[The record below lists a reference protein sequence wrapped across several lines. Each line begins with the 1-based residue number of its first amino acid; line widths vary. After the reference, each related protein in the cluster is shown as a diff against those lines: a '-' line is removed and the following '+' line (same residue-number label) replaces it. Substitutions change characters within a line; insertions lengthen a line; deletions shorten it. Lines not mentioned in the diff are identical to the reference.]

1 MSRTTQGLPEILQ
14 DYIVN
19 VGTRSTPVQNG
30 LRDATSALPNAGM
43 QICVEQGH
51 FMALLVK
58 LLGAKKCLEVGT
70 FTGYSALMVAEA
82 LPDGGKLVACDVSDE
97 FTSVGKPFWAQAG
110 VSGKIDLRLGPGIE
124 TLDSLIA
131 NGESGSFDFAFIDA
145 DKNNYDHYY
154 ERAMVLVRPG
164 GLIGIDNTIW
174 YGKVADPDA
183 NDPDTAAL
191 KALNQKLHDDVRIDL
206 AMLPIGDGLTLCRK
220 R

>member
-1 MSRTTQGLPEILQ
+1 M
-14 DYIVN
+14 
-19 VGTRSTPVQNG
+19 
-30 LRDATSALPNAGM
+30 
-43 QICVEQGH
+43 
-51 FMALLVK
+51 
-58 LLGAKKCLEVGT
+58 
-70 FTGYSALMVAEA
+70 
-82 LPDGGKLVACDVSDE
+82 SDE

-191 KALNQKLHDDVRIDL
+191 KALNQKLHDDERIDL